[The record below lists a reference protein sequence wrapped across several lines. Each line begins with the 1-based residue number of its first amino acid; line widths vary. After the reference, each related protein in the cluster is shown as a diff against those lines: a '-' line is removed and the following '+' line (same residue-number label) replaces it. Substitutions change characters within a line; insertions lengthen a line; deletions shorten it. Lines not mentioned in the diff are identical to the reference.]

1 MNSLKD
7 KDGKYSMVKIIDSL
21 VLISLII
28 GAIITLW
35 SILCVMYEMMLT

>member
-7 KDGKYSMVKIIDSL
+7 KNEKYSMVKIIDSVL
-21 VLISLII
+21 LISLII

-35 SILCVMYEMMLT
+35 SILSIMYEMMLT